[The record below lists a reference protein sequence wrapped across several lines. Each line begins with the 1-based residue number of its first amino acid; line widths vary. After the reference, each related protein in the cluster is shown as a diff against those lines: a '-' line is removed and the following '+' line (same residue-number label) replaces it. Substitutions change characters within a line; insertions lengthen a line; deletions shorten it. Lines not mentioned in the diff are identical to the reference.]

1 MKNFLAIL
9 LVAIPLAA
17 QISPVP
23 VTLTQARQL
32 ALAHNPQI
40 AAARHDLAAA
50 EARIK
55 IARSSLYPRVT
66 FSGIAKAGLSGATNS
81 LGLIGLPN
89 SPFYRNFA
97 ASLNLSQTIF
107 DFGQRAALI
116 DAAERRRQAAAADL
130 SNTQAAVCFEV
141 ERAYWKL
148 LRAQLLT
155 TGSDELLKARRGA
168 VRKAEVFYAVQYRS
182 GLAVDEARS
191 ALALAQVEAQQRSLD
206 TQESNTELSVALG
219 QSGKTTYLIAQPPLE
234 KLLVDDVD
242 ALIQSAYLHRP
253 DLTALHARRQA
264 AEAYLRFTHN
274 LRRPS
279 LSLALAGG
287 YARFSTLLL
296 RELTAA
302 GLGLTV
308 PLFTG
313 KDIDGQIEEAAAQL
327 ASLSSQEDALREKI
341 LLQVN
346 TAALHYRAAVAA
358 MAHLDSEELLRQA
371 DYRLASQSL
380 RQGIVS
386 SVDLDRA
393 QATLTEAKI
402 QRQAAEFMIQ
412 LAVADVHFTTGQM

>member
-1 MKNFLAIL
+1 
-9 LVAIPLAA
+9 
-17 QISPVP
+17 
-23 VTLTQARQL
+23 
-32 ALAHNPQI
+32 
-40 AAARHDLAAA
+40 
-50 EARIK
+50 
-55 IARSSLYPRVT
+55 
-66 FSGIAKAGLSGATNS
+66 
-81 LGLIGLPN
+81 
-89 SPFYRNFA
+89 
-97 ASLNLSQTIF
+97 
-107 DFGQRAALI
+107 
-116 DAAERRRQAAAADL
+116 
-130 SNTQAAVCFEV
+130 
-141 ERAYWKL
+141 
-148 LRAQLLT
+148 LLT
-155 TGSDELLKARRGA
+155 TDSDELLKARRGA
-168 VRKAEVFYAVQYRS
+168 VRKAEVFYAAQYRS

-341 LLQVN
+341 LLEVS
-346 TAALHYRAAVAA
+346 TAALHYRAVVAA
-358 MAHLDSEELLRQA
+358 MAQLDSKEFLMQA
-371 DYRLASQSL
+371 DYRLASQSQ
-380 RQGIVS
+380 RQGIAS

-393 QATLTEAKI
+393 QAALTEAKI